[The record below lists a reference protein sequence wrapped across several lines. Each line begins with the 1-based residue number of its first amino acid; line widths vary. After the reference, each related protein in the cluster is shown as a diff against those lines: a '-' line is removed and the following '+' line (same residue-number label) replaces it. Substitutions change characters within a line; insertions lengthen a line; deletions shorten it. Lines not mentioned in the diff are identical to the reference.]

1 MATYKIKSG
10 DTLSRIAAQNG
21 TTVAALAAANGISD
35 PNKIK
40 AGQSITIPAAR
51 TVTVPTTQT
60 KTTTPSSNK
69 KVIGKYNGQD
79 IYSGSDAD
87 VQAQMLE
94 IDKGKG
100 STKTSTPAPDVGGI
114 YAGVIK
120 SNPVFADM
128 LKDPAMKAQYDSLPP
143 DLQGIFLQT
152 ANSLGKAIESGKVI
166 NPNIELTPA
175 ENAKLLKQAETE
187 LDPYYREQLG
197 IMQDDFSTSIG
208 RLMEDYGKA
217 TSREGDKFKRTL
229 DTQAETEAGQ
239 GTTYSSGRVDREK
252 QTVTEEQQAL
262 DDAATTLERS
272 ATDKAK
278 AFEEKAGS
286 SALRTLNIPG
296 LTTLSATNTGL
307 TSGPSRQLYAGR
319 GNIELGTTQK
329 ERVTAVG
336 QRKNELEEAF
346 RKNRLLDLTKLQ

>member
-35 PNKIK
+35 PNKIR

-51 TVTVPTTQT
+51 TVAVPTQT
-60 KTTTPSSNK
+60 APKTSLTK
-69 KVIGKYNGQD
+69 KVIGQYNGKD
-79 IYSGSDAD
+79 IYAGNDAEI
-87 VQAQMLE
+87 QAQMRT
-94 IDKGKG
+94 IDKGTTKPK
-100 STKTSTPAPDVGGI
+100 STLPAPDLGGI
-114 YAGVIK
+114 YSAVTQ
-120 SNPVFADM
+120 SNPVLADM

-187 LDPYYREQLG
+187 LDPYYKEQLG
-197 IMQDDFSTSIG
+197 ILQDDFTTSVG

-217 TSREGDKFKRTL
+217 TSREADKFKRTL
-229 DTQAETEAGQ
+229 DTNAETEAQQ
-239 GTTYSSGRVDREK
+239 GTVYSSGRMDRET

-262 DDAATTLERS
+262 DDAATTLERD

-286 SALRTLNIPG
+286 AALRSLNIPG
-296 LTTLSATNTGL
+296 LTTLKATNTGL
-307 TSGPSRQLYAGR
+307 TSGDSRQLYTGR
-319 GNIELGTTQK
+319 GNIKLGTTQK
-329 ERVTAVG
+329 DRTTAVG